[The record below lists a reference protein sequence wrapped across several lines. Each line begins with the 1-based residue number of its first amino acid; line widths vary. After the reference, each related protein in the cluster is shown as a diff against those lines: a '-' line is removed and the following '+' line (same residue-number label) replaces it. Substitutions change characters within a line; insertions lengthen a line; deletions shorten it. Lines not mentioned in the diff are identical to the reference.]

1 MNFGLIPPFLKGVG
15 GFKRKK
21 LAERLTYDS
30 NLKSRAQTLRKDS
43 TLAEVVLWDS
53 CLKNRKLGYQ
63 FNRQLPIQS
72 YIVDFACRK
81 LKLIIEV
88 DGYSHNFKIEKDKL
102 RDETL
107 LSLGYKVIRFTEK
120 DIRYDL
126 NNVIRALQKEIIEME
141 GKMKSPSPL

>member
-1 MNFGLIPPFLKGVG
+1 M
-15 GFKRKK
+15 
-21 LAERLTYDS
+21 AERLTYNL

-43 TLAEVVLWDS
+43 TLAEVILWDS
-53 CLKNRKLGYQ
+53 CLKNKKLGYQ
-63 FNRQLPIQS
+63 FNRQLPIQN

-88 DGYSHNFKIEKDKL
+88 DGYSHNFKIERDKQ
-102 RDETL
+102 RDEIL

-120 DIRYDL
+120 DVRYDL
-126 NNVIRALQKEIIEME
+126 NNVVRALQNEVVELE